1 MLRQLKIQKFR
12 SWITK
17 INSTLV
23 DDVED
28 HEVLMAMCNLLKYS
42 QNSSKTEGSFW
53 KLCRTKVDYI
63 NDSSSNGKSFKQKKE
78 KMENQ
83 KKAYMTSATTRK
95 YSCISTNT
103 TFKHKWHYSIQIS

>member
-83 KKAYMTSATTRK
+83 KKGLHDQSNNQKIQLHLNK
-95 YSCISTNT
+95 Y
-103 TFKHKWHYSIQIS
+103 HL

>member
-17 INSTLV
+17 INSTLI

-42 QNSSKTEGSFW
+42 QNFLRHKEVFGNYVEPKSIILMIVLQMVNRLNKRKKKWKT
-53 KLCRTKVDYI
+53 R
-63 NDSSSNGKSFKQKKE
+63 
-78 KMENQ
+78 
-83 KKAYMTSATTRK
+83 KKAYMTSATTKK